1 MEQENKL
8 EKVLNVLREAY
19 FKKDLE
25 LLYYAKFRYQEM
37 LRAMERLLP
46 YEYTKL
52 YTSDLNKFE
61 IKELLNKTEFYL
73 YKISVEKMEVN
84 YGQA

>member
-1 MEQENKL
+1 MNT
-8 EKVLNVLREAY
+8 LN
-19 FKKDLE
+19 
-25 LLYYAKFRYQEM
+25 
-37 LRAMERLLP
+37 
-46 YEYTKL
+46 YTQAI
-52 YTSDLNKFE
+52 E

>member
-1 MEQENKL
+1 MGQENKL
-8 EKVLNVLREAY
+8 EKVLNLLREAY

-25 LLYYAKFRYQEM
+25 LLYYA
-37 LRAMERLLP
+37 
-46 YEYTKL
+46 KL